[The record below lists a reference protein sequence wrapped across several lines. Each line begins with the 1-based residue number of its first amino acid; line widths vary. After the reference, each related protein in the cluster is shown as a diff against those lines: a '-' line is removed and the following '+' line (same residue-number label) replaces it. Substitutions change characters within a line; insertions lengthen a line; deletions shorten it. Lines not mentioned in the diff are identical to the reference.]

1 MLFFLSLFPF
11 TTQWMDVTGYA
22 RTPVIIY
29 GVNLLVAAIAYY
41 ILQTVIIRA
50 EGENSRL
57 RKAIGSDLKGKISP
71 FAYIAGATAA
81 ALAGAGADPGRPGI
95 WIAVACYVAVAALW
109 VIPDRRIES
118 SIITACQ
125 PLPPPGPGPAPGEK
139 RKTVLPLPL
148 YDRWHLTSKA

>member
-1 MLFFLSLFPF
+1 M
-11 TTQWMDVTGYA
+11 
-22 RTPVIIY
+22 
-29 GVNLLVAAIAYY
+29 NLLVAAIAYY

-81 ALAGAGADPGRPGI
+81 AL
-95 WIAVACYVAVAALW
+95 W

-118 SIITACQ
+118 SIITARQ

-139 RKTVLPLPL
+139 RTTVLPLPL
-148 YDRWHLTSKA
+148 VRPVASDF